1 VIARAERGKIR
12 LQTSWDDPQAYVPV
26 LEELIAANAD
36 YQAHVS
42 DLGTGL
48 LRPSAVR
55 RPAAVA
61 QWPAVFAVVLTSV
74 LAATRHARLYGAIIA
89 AKAES
94 GRFTYNEDVD

>member
-12 LQTSWDDPQAYVPV
+12 LQTSWDDPWVYLPV
-26 LEELIAANAD
+26 LEELIEANAD

-48 LRPSAVR
+48 LRPFAER
-55 RPAAVA
+55 LAAA
-61 QWPAVFAVVLTSV
+61 AADMDDMFAEVLTIE
-74 LAATRHARLYGAIIA
+74 LAESLHARLYGAIIA

-94 GRFTYNEDVD
+94 GRFTYNEDAD